1 MKTMLDYIN
10 EEQAALI
17 QILNQFQLT
26 DTDVSKVTHCL
37 ILATGSSHN
46 ACQAAKVYLEEVA
59 PIYVEIQ
66 EPFNFAH
73 YGKVDDRFDL
83 VVAVSQSGKSTSTID
98 AIAKIKNQT
107 SVKTVALTSDVTS
120 PITEVVDEVLD
131 LKMGLETVGFVTKGY
146 TATLLNL
153 FLFGLKLGYQKHQ
166 LTKVE
171 VEEELAKLAKAIQE
185 IDSVIYKTEQF
196 WQKTKKELTEGTRFI
211 AIGYGP
217 NIGTAK
223 EFETKFT
230 ETVRLPSQGFEVEAY
245 MHGPYLEADTTHLLF
260 FIENQS
266 PIQARSQAL
275 KNYLAS
281 YVGQCY
287 TITTGSTRASNT
299 LDLASDVE
307 EKISPLL
314 LVIPFQY
321 LAYQVATSKGIDL
334 SQRIFD
340 DFDCVL
346 KSKIAKKE
354 GNQSC

>member
-10 EEQAALI
+10 EEQAALT

-83 VVAVSQSGKSTSTID
+83 VVAVSQSGKSASTID

-196 WQKTKKELTEGTRFI
+196 WQKTKK
-211 AIGYGP
+211 
-217 NIGTAK
+217 N
-223 EFETKFT
+223 
-230 ETVRLPSQGFEVEAY
+230 
-245 MHGPYLEADTTHLLF
+245 
-260 FIENQS
+260 
-266 PIQARSQAL
+266 
-275 KNYLAS
+275 
-281 YVGQCY
+281 
-287 TITTGSTRASNT
+287 
-299 LDLASDVE
+299 
-307 EKISPLL
+307 
-314 LVIPFQY
+314 
-321 LAYQVATSKGIDL
+321 
-334 SQRIFD
+334 
-340 DFDCVL
+340 
-346 KSKIAKKE
+346 
-354 GNQSC
+354 

>member
-10 EEQAALI
+10 EEQAALT

-59 PIYVEIQ
+59 PIYVEIK

-83 VVAVSQSGKSTSTID
+83 VVAVSQSGKSASTID

-171 VEEELAKLAKAIQE
+171 VGEELAKLAKAIQE

-196 WQKTKKELTEGTRFI
+196 WQKNEKRINRGDTIYRNWLW
-211 AIGYGP
+211 AQYWYG
-217 NIGTAK
+217 K
-223 EFETKFT
+223 R
-230 ETVRLPSQGFEVEAY
+230 V
-245 MHGPYLEADTTHLLF
+245 
-260 FIENQS
+260 
-266 PIQARSQAL
+266 
-275 KNYLAS
+275 
-281 YVGQCY
+281 
-287 TITTGSTRASNT
+287 
-299 LDLASDVE
+299 
-307 EKISPLL
+307 
-314 LVIPFQY
+314 
-321 LAYQVATSKGIDL
+321 
-334 SQRIFD
+334 
-340 DFDCVL
+340 
-346 KSKIAKKE
+346 
-354 GNQSC
+354 